1 MSNLR
6 MPPGETPPAEGS
18 TASAHPERADGGPWE
33 HPGFFLALVVV
44 GAAMVAAFF
53 VARLWG

>member
-6 MPPGETPPAEGS
+6 IPPGETPPAEGS
-18 TASAHPERADGGPWE
+18 TASAHRERADGGPWE
-33 HPGFFLALVVV
+33 HPGVFLALVVL

-53 VARLWG
+53 AARLWG